1 MGEFLHCNRYLTML
15 QTSCKNRWI
24 VFLCNVLCSC
34 LNISA
39 ILLIFVTLKQ
49 IQKTSLLCFIQ
60 DRYLECLLAS
70 SNHRLEQIHG
80 YIHIYSFFFLT
91 LQGRGPSSA
100 QLQSWI
106 QHFLQQLYPSFF
118 ELLLILVIT
127 FPSLC
132 HHHLPYAFDSSDRTL
147 KNPVLFPITV
157 NILFKVMIIYLFS
170 PINYSAR
177 NILTRVLLQYFY
189 CLLMISLVGIA
200 FGLLFC

>member
-1 MGEFLHCNRYLTML
+1 ML
-15 QTSCKNRWI
+15 CP
-24 VFLCNVLCSC
+24 C

-49 IQKTSLLCFIQ
+49 IQKTSFLWFIQ
-60 DRYLECLLAS
+60 DRYLGCLLAS
-70 SNHRLEQIHG
+70 SNHGLEQIHG
-80 YIHIYSFFFLT
+80 YIHSFFFLT

-106 QHFLQQLYPSFF
+106 QHFLQQLYPPFF

-147 KNPVLFPITV
+147 KNPVLFPIAV

-177 NILTRVLLQYFY
+177 ILLTRVLPQYFA
-189 CLLMISLVGIA
+189 A
-200 FGLLFC
+200 FWCFPWWELHLAFCFAEFLQRPKHSNQTLIFI

>member
-1 MGEFLHCNRYLTML
+1 M
-15 QTSCKNRWI
+15 
-24 VFLCNVLCSC
+24 
-34 LNISA
+34 A
-39 ILLIFVTLKQ
+39 IYTH
-49 IQKTSLLCFIQ
+49 T
-60 DRYLECLLAS
+60 
-70 SNHRLEQIHG
+70 
-80 YIHIYSFFFLT
+80 FFFPT

-106 QHFLQQLYPSFF
+106 QHFLQQLYPPFF

-132 HHHLPYAFDSSDRTL
+132 HHHLSHAFDSSDRTL

-157 NILFKVMIIYLFS
+157 NILFKVMIMYLFS

-177 NILTRVLLQYFY
+177 NILTQVLPQYFY
-189 CLLMISLVGIA
+189 CLLMVSLVEIA